1 MKNYLFLLVLVT
13 SFSFSQNYK
22 QNNSQ
27 NFKSVTISGKVVDK
41 DSGDPLEYATIVLQ
55 NTEKSNEVT
64 GGITDSDGNFKVTTG
79 QGTYNISVEFISFV
93 PYKIEG
99 KTINEDLNL
108 GTINLEI
115 DSQQLDEVE
124 VVAEKS
130 TVEIKLDKRV
140 YNVGKDM
147 TVKGGTAAD
156 VLDNVP
162 SVSVDVEG
170 NVSLRGNENVR
181 ILINGKPSGLI
192 GLSSTEALRQ
202 FPADAILKV
211 EVITNPSARYD
222 AEGTAGILNIILRKG
237 KGNGF
242 NGSLT
247 ATAGTPALYGLAGNA
262 NYRKDKVNFFSNAGY
277 RYRTGPGNSSVDATY
292 LDANGN
298 IDGFRDERLKYDRQS
313 DVFNINVGT
322 EVFINDKSSIT
333 GNVLYRTSAG
343 EDKTTNNIKDFEA
356 NGTLDETS
364 KIFELEDETDD
375 TFEYSLNYTNNIDDS
390 GQKLTLDFQQNFNN
404 EVEESFIENTVLF
417 PSVSEEPAI
426 KTTQDEYKVTYLIAG
441 DYVKP
446 IKNNAQFE
454 AGFRFNLED
463 LESDYLVLNEISPDV
478 YTPDANFSN
487 SLKFKQNVYAFYSQY
502 GGKVKEKFSYL
513 LGLRAEV
520 TDADIELITTN
531 ENFDKNYTQLF
542 PTVNLGYELNEKQSF
557 TAGYSRRL
565 RRPRHW
571 FLNPFRSFTSQT
583 NFFTGNVD
591 LDPTYTNSF
600 DLGYLNKWNKV
611 TLNSSIYYQRST
623 DIFQF
628 VSEETGDT
636 FNGIPII
643 RRRPINLSSEDRY
656 GFEFTGSYTLSRKV
670 RFDGSFN
677 YFKFKIDGT
686 YSYINSANQTI
697 VQNFDADNSSWFARF
712 NSRVSLP
719 ASIEWQTRIFYRGP
733 QKTAQSERK
742 GIFSTN
748 LAFSKDLFKE
758 NATLT
763 LNVSDLFNSRK
774 RRSKN
779 FTPNTISDSEFQW
792 RQRQFTLN
800 FTYRFNQKKKRQR
813 QRGGGDDDGEEGGF
827 GS

>member
-1 MKNYLFLLVLVT
+1 MKHYALLLLLIT
-13 SFSFSQNYK
+13 AIGFSQNNGGSNYK
-22 QNNSQ
+22 SIT
-27 NFKSVTISGKVVDK
+27 VTGKVLDTE
-41 DSGDPLEYATIVLQ
+41 SEEPLEYATIILQ
-55 NTEKSNEVT
+55 SVANPSEVT
-64 GGITDSDGNFKVTTG
+64 GGITDSNGKFKVSAPK
-79 QGTYNISVEFISFV
+79 GTYNISVEFISFK
-93 PYKIEG
+93 PYKIEN
-99 KTINEDLNL
+99 KTITENLDL
-108 GTINLEI
+108 GTIVLEI

-130 TVEIKLDKRV
+130 TVEIKLDKRI

-237 KGNGF
+237 KGDGF

-247 ATAGTPALYGLAGNA
+247 ATAGTPELYGIAGNA
-262 NYRKDKVNFFSNAGY
+262 NYRKNKVNFFSNAGY

-292 LDANGN
+292 LDTNGD
-298 IDGFRDERLKYDRQS
+298 IDGFREERLKFERQS

-322 EVFINDKSSIT
+322 EVFLTENSSIT

-343 EDKTTNNIKDFEA
+343 EDETTNNIKDFDA
-356 NGTLDETS
+356 NGALTATGR
-364 KIFELEDETDD
+364 IFELEDETDD
-375 TFEYSLNYTNNIDDS
+375 TFEYSFNYTNNIDED
-390 GQKLTLDFQQNFNN
+390 GQKLTLDFQQNFSDEIEKSFFDNFSSLPN
-404 EVEESFIENTVLF
+404 AEEG
-417 PSVSEEPAI
+417 PAQTI
-426 KTTQDEYKVTYLIAG
+426 QDESKVTYLIAG

-446 IKNNAQFE
+446 IKDKAQFE

-463 LESDYLVLNEISPDV
+463 LESSNLVFDETLTLDPAF
-478 YTPDANFSN
+478 TN

-531 ENFDKNYTQLF
+531 ENFDKNYTEFF
-542 PTVNLGYELNEKQSF
+542 PTVNLGYELNDQQSF

-565 RRPRHW
+565 RRPRYW

-611 TLNSSIYYQRST
+611 TLNSSVYYQRST
-623 DIFQF
+623 DILQF
-628 VSEETGDT
+628 VSEETGEFVD
-636 FNGIPII
+636 NIPVI

-656 GFEFTGSYTLSRKV
+656 GFEFTGTYSLSRKV

-677 YFKFKIDGT
+677 FFKFKTDGT
-686 YSYINSANQTI
+686 YSYIDSNNQTV
-697 VQNFDADNSSWFARF
+697 VQSFDADNSSWFARF
-712 NSRVSLP
+712 NSRITLP
-719 ASIEWQTRIFYRGP
+719 GAIEWQTRIFYRGP
-733 QKTAQSERK
+733 QKNAQSERE

-748 LAFSKDLFKE
+748 LAFSKDFFKE
-758 NATLT
+758 KGTLS

-792 RQRQFTLN
+792 RERQFTLN
-800 FTYRFNQKKKRQR
+800 FIYRFNQKKRRQR
-813 QRGGGDDDGEEGGF
+813 QRGDYDGGEEGGF